1 MAYEQRVNRYGTWID
16 NSDDYFDL
24 APLSNMNV
32 EMTDQT
38 CQREMMMEV
47 IMIKKMKKRNN
58 MYKLSQPI
66 HSLKI
71 DDDVVTDFS
80 LGFLLNSYILF

>member
-38 CQREMMMEV
+38 CQRDGDGG
-47 IMIKKMKKRNN
+47 NN
-58 MYKLSQPI
+58 DKE
-66 HSLKI
+66 
-71 DDDVVTDFS
+71 DEEEE
-80 LGFLLNSYILF
+80 